1 MPYLCSYGTLQQASV
16 QASTFGRLLEGSAD
30 NLIGFIVAELKI
42 LDVAVIAKSGK
53 NFHPIAK
60 FTGLRQNR
68 VPGTVFEVSEE
79 ELNQADRYEVDSYRR
94 ILATLESGKSAWV
107 YVEAAVT

>member
-1 MPYLCSYGTLQQASV
+1 MPYLFSYGTLQQVSV

-42 LDVAVIAKSGK
+42 LDVAV
-53 NFHPIAK
+53 IAK